1 MLPPYSN
8 AVPAPEF
15 HRSVALLLSSQ
26 SRIPFSG
33 GYEIVKLH
41 SLTSQSP
48 HLKNKKH
55 RKTRTA
61 QAGFL
66 LSESSSLTVLGSSMM
81 LHHCLRL
88 RDLSTGIIQL

>member
-15 HRSVALLLSSQ
+15 HRSVALLLSPQ

-33 GYEIVKLH
+33 GYELVKLH

-48 HLKNKKH
+48 HLEYKKAPQDTNH
-55 RKTRTA
+55 TGRI
-61 QAGFL
+61 
-66 LSESSSLTVLGSSMM
+66 SPVW
-81 LHHCLRL
+81 RL
-88 RDLSTGIIQL
+88 ASYGAW

>member
-8 AVPAPEF
+8 TVPVPEF

-33 GYEIVKLH
+33 GYELVKLH
-41 SLTSQSP
+41 SLTSRFP
-48 HLKNKKH
+48 HPKNKKH
-55 RKTRTA
+55 RKMLTT

-66 LSESSSLTVLGSSMM
+66 LSE
-81 LHHCLRL
+81 
-88 RDLSTGIIQL
+88 D